1 MNNKQTKIALITG
14 ANRGIGF
21 AIAKGLLKANFQVI
35 IGSRSLEKGEIAAEK
50 LNSAILSAEETS
62 AHLALNSSS
71 VSAVEI
77 DIAEDNSINN
87 AFSELNGKIDRLD
100 VLINNAG
107 IYPDNGFNILTIDR
121 DLLTKTLNVNTFG
134 AIKTTQI
141 FLPLLEKR
149 CSALGGFPD
158 LKRLHQ
164 DSDKARV
171 INYSSG
177 YGQLAGLSAGVP
189 SYCLSKLAVNGATIM
204 LADAL
209 YSKNITVNAV
219 DPGWVSSDMGGE
231 NAPRTT
237 EQGADTAV
245 WLATVDSVKDSGKL
259 WRDRTVVTF

>member
-1 MNNKQTKIALITG
+1 MNNQKIALITG

-21 AIAKGLLKANFQVI
+21 AIAQGLLKADFQVI
-35 IGSRSLEKGEIAAEK
+35 IGARSFEKGQAAAEK
-50 LNSAILSAEETS
+50 LNSPL
-62 AHLALNSSS
+62 

-87 AFSELNGKIDRLD
+87 AFDELNGTIDRLD

-121 DLLTKTLNVNTFG
+121 DLLTKTFNVNTFG

-141 FLPLLEKR
+141 FLPLLQK
-149 CSALGGFPD
+149 GD
-158 LKRLHQ
+158 Q
-164 DSDKARV
+164 ARV

-177 YGQLAGLSAGVP
+177 YGQLAGLSAAVP

-209 YSKNITVNAV
+209 ASKNITVNAV

-245 WLATVDSVKDSGKL
+245 WLATVDLIKDSGKL
-259 WRDRTVVTF
+259 WRDRSIVSF

>member
-1 MNNKQTKIALITG
+1 MNSKQTKIALVTG
-14 ANRGIGF
+14 ANRGIGY
-21 AIAKGLLKANFQVI
+21 AIAKGLLEADFQVI
-35 IGSRSLEKGEIAAEK
+35 IGSRSLEKGKAAAEK
-50 LNSAILSAEETS
+50 LNSP
-62 AHLALNSSS
+62 S

-77 DIAEDNSINN
+77 DIAEDDSINK
-87 AFSELNGKIDRLD
+87 AFDELNGKINRLD

-107 IYPDNGFNILTIDR
+107 IYPDNGFNILTIER
-121 DLLTKTLNVNTFG
+121 DLLIKTMNINTFG
-134 AIKTTQI
+134 AIKVTQV
-141 FLPLLEKR
+141 FLPLL
-149 CSALGGFPD
+149 A
-158 LKRLHQ
+158 
-164 DSDKARV
+164 KANEARI

-209 YSKNITVNAV
+209 GNKNITVNAV

-259 WRDRTVVTF
+259 WRDRSVVSC

>member
-1 MNNKQTKIALITG
+1 MNDKPTKTALITG
-14 ANRGIGF
+14 GNRGIGY
-21 AIAKGLLKANFQVI
+21 AIAQGLLKANVQVI
-35 IGSRSLEKGEIAAEK
+35 IGARSLEKGETAVAK
-50 LNSAILSAEETS
+50 LNSPL
-62 AHLALNSSS
+62 

-77 DIAEDNSINN
+77 DIAEDESINN
-87 AFSELNGKIDRLD
+87 AFNELKGKIDSLD
-100 VLINNAG
+100 ILINNAG

-141 FLPLLEKR
+141 FLPLLEK
-149 CSALGGFPD
+149 AN
-158 LKRLHQ
+158 
-164 DSDKARV
+164 KARV

-189 SYCLSKLAVNGATIM
+189 SYCLSKLAINGATIM

-209 YSKNITVNAV
+209 ASKNITVNAV

-231 NAPRTT
+231 NAPRTVQ
-237 EQGADTAV
+237 QGADTAV

-259 WRDRTVVTF
+259 WRDRSIISF

>member
-1 MNNKQTKIALITG
+1 MEHKTALITG
-14 ANRGIGF
+14 ANRGIGY
-21 AIAKGLLKANFQVI
+21 AIAQGLLKADFQVI
-35 IGSRSLEKGEIAAEK
+35 IGSRSLEKGKAAVEK
-50 LNSAILSAEETS
+50 LNSP
-62 AHLALNSSS
+62 S

-77 DIAEDNSINN
+77 DIAENQSINQ
-87 AFSELNGKIDRLD
+87 AFNELNEKIDHLD

-121 DLLTKTLNVNTFG
+121 DLLTKTLNINTFG

-141 FLPLLEKR
+141 FLPLLEK
-149 CSALGGFPD
+149 AD
-158 LKRLHQ
+158 Q
-164 DSDKARV
+164 ARI

-177 YGQLAGLSAGVP
+177 YGQLAGLSASVP
-189 SYCLSKLAVNGATIM
+189 SYCLSKLTLNGATIM

-209 YSKNITVNAV
+209 ASKNITVNAV

-245 WLATVDSVKDSGKL
+245 WLATVDLVKDSGKL
-259 WRDRTVVTF
+259 WRDHSVVSF

>member
-1 MNNKQTKIALITG
+1 MNNQKIALITG
-14 ANRGIGF
+14 ANRGIGY
-21 AIAKGLLKANFQVI
+21 AICKGLLEADFQVI
-35 IGSRSLEKGEIAAEK
+35 IGSRSLEKGKAAAEK
-50 LNSAILSAEETS
+50 
-62 AHLALNSSS
+62 LNSSS

-77 DIAEDNSINN
+77 DIADDDSIDK
-87 AFSELNGKIDRLD
+87 AFNEIKGKIDRLD
-100 VLINNAG
+100 VLVNNAG

-121 DLLTKTLNVNTFG
+121 DLLIKTLNVNTFG

-141 FLPLLEKR
+141 FLPLLEQ
-149 CSALGGFPD
+149 A
-158 LKRLHQ
+158 
-164 DSDKARV
+164 DKARV

-209 YSKNITVNAV
+209 ASKNITVNAV

-231 NAPRTT
+231 NAPRTV

-259 WRDRTVVTF
+259 WRDRSITSF